1 MAHER
6 HTLPKR
12 RTNGMNEH
20 ETKNVGN
27 IGHIVKA
34 VGPIIDVQFGSLM
47 PPLGRAL
54 YVPSFDLYLEV
65 VEYSEHK
72 TVRCIAL
79 AATESI
85 QHGMEVI
92 DTQQPLSIPLGKDI
106 LGRVLNTFGKPLD
119 NLAPYTVEE
128 SRPIVQQP
136 PDYFS
141 VNSTLEIYQTG
152 VKAIDFFAPFPK
164 GGKIGLFG
172 GAGVGKTVIITELI
186 HNIVS
191 VMQGLSV
198 FIGVGERT
206 REGHELVEELRNKK
220 LLENVALIY
229 GQMNETPGVRYRAAH
244 AGLTVAE
251 YLRDVYAKDILLFID
266 NVFRYS
272 QAGNEISTILGRLP
286 SDTGYQPTLGQEIGE
301 IEERIAS
308 TDKGAITSAQAVY
321 VPADDFN
328 DPAVETI
335 LSKLDSSVILSRDLV
350 RKRIYP
356 AIDPL
361 MSTSILIDRSHVGDD
376 HFEAVHDARK
386 MLQRNDDLQSI
397 ISVLG
402 KDELSPEDRNIVD
415 RAGKLQMFF
424 TQPFYSSENYTGVPG
439 AYVSIQ
445 DTVKG
450 AKKIISGEVDMIP
463 EDFFYLKSTIESVEE
478 AWQTSKKN

>member
-1 MAHER
+1 
-6 HTLPKR
+6 
-12 RTNGMNEH
+12 MNVSED
-20 ETKNVGN
+20 TRN
-27 IGHIVKA
+27 IGVVVKA
-34 VGPIIDVQFGSLM
+34 VGPIIDVQFASLM

-54 YVPSFDLYLEV
+54 YIPSFDLYLEV
-65 VEYSEHK
+65 VEYGEHN

-79 AATESI
+79 SSTEAI
-85 QHGMEVI
+85 QHGVQVL
-92 DTQQPLSIPLGKDI
+92 DTLHPLSIPLGKGV

-119 NLAPYTVEE
+119 NLPPYDVEE
-128 SRPIVQQP
+128 SRPILQSP
-136 PDYFS
+136 PDFFD
-141 VNSTLEIYQTG
+141 VNSTLEIYETG

-206 REGHELVEELRNKK
+206 REGHELVEELTEKK
-220 LLENVALIY
+220 LLENVSLIY

-251 YLRDVYAKDILLFID
+251 YLRDTFGKDILLFID
-266 NVFRYS
+266 NVFRYT

-308 TDKGAITSAQAVY
+308 TDRGAITSAQAVY

-335 LSKLDSSVILSRDLV
+335 LSKLDSNVILSRDLV

-361 MSTSILIDRSHVGDD
+361 RSTSILIDRIHVGDG
-376 HFEAVHDARK
+376 HFETVHDARK
-386 MLQRNDDLQSI
+386 ILQRNEDLQSI

-402 KDELSPEDRNIVD
+402 KDELSPEDRSIVD

-424 TQPFYSSENYTGVPG
+424 TQPFYSSENYTGIPG
-439 AYVSIQ
+439 AYVSLIE
-445 DTVKG
+445 TVKG
-450 AKKIISGEVDMIP
+450 AEKIIRGDVDHIP
-463 EDFFYLKSTIESVEE
+463 EEMFYLKSTIESVEE
-478 AWQTSKKN
+478 AWEASSRISK